1 MGKLGLEKGQILR
14 FFGTTPGFVPPIP
27 NYEDY
32 FEKSF
37 IFWKPL
43 LLGSLKKILNN
54 IYNEKYS
61 TTDSMKFD
69 E

>member
-1 MGKLGLEKGQILR
+1 MP
-14 FFGTTPGFVPPIP
+14 TIP
-27 NYEDY
+27 NYKDY
-32 FEKSF
+32 FEISF

-43 LLGSLKKILNN
+43 LLSSLKKILNN

-61 TTDSMKFD
+61 KTDSMKFD